1 MTQGELRGRLSAL
14 AASDLER
21 LLQIVVK
28 EHVERTPE
36 AVAYFAPDVLA
47 AGLAQAA
54 ADAGVTAGAIAEPVD
69 KAEALR
75 EIALELAEDP
85 RCAALLGNALAADRP
100 TRVDPITASIV
111 LAGIVLVLQTR
122 FDVRY
127 DRDGG
132 KKKLHIEIR
141 KAPTTEK
148 LLAKLF
154 GPFQISK

>member
-1 MTQGELRGRLSAL
+1 MTQAELRARLSAL

-28 EHVERTPE
+28 DHVERAPDT
-36 AVAYFAPDVLA
+36 AAYFAPEVLA
-47 AGLAQAA
+47 AGLELAA
-54 ADAGVTAGAIAEPVD
+54 ADAGVTDAAIIEPVD
-69 KAEALR
+69 KADALR
-75 EIALELAEDP
+75 AIALDLAEDP
-85 RCAALLGNALAADRP
+85 RYAALLGDALAVDRP
-100 TRVDPITASIV
+100 TRIDPITAAIV
-111 LAGIVLVLQTR
+111 LAGIVLVLQTH

-127 DRDGG
+127 DRDGA

-154 GPFQISK
+154 GPFQLSK